1 MRFCCR
7 KVPSPLF
14 WYSMS
19 LLNAIR
25 EEVVKRQLLLE
36 FVFADQ
42 VEKMLER
49 SISGILSFEFLDNSL
64 GKLSEIVPMVCI
76 NSFPTISRDIHSV
89 SSNVAQGIAQ
99 AVSLL
104 HSYGHRKI
112 GLFLSGDQT
121 RHTREVKTAFME
133 QCEYYNMEHEIGP
146 GLEKLQKQYYRY
158 GSVRELVESGV
169 TAIIANGESESTEVL
184 AGIQLCGK
192 VVPRDI
198 SPDLLGSSLL
208 QQISESAVDHDFAG
222 LSPAGRHGVY
232 SARTDSAQRESA
244 FFDPGRLSS
253 DGTEL
258 CHGSAAGAVT
268 PAAEI
273 QPRASGTRTALRCE
287 GGIAPENGAA
297 HQINLPDSMRSSE
310 ISSCPFPHQPKP
322 ESSTCPN
329 GEFSPPL

>member
-1 MRFCCR
+1 M
-7 KVPSPLF
+7 
-14 WYSMS
+14 
-19 LLNAIR
+19 
-25 EEVVKRQLLLE
+25 
-36 FVFADQ
+36 
-42 VEKMLER
+42 
-49 SISGILSFEFLDNSL
+49 
-64 GKLSEIVPMVCI
+64 PMVCI

-198 SPDLLGSSLL
+198 SLICWEVPSFSKFLNPPLTTISQDFPRLAATAFTLLEQIAHKENPPFSIQVDCLL
-208 QQISESAVDHDFAG
+208 TERNSVTV
-222 LSPAGRHGVY
+222 PP
-232 SARTDSAQRESA
+232 
-244 FFDPGRLSS
+244 PGR
-253 DGTEL
+253 
-258 CHGSAAGAVT
+258 
-268 PAAEI
+268 
-273 QPRASGTRTALRCE
+273 
-287 GGIAPENGAA
+287 
-297 HQINLPDSMRSSE
+297 
-310 ISSCPFPHQPKP
+310 
-322 ESSTCPN
+322 
-329 GEFSPPL
+329 

>member
-1 MRFCCR
+1 MAKSKRVGLREIASRVNCNVSTVSRALNGHPGVSVENARNILKIAYELGYCNSQEKR
-7 KVPSPLF
+7 IAVLLPKSTIPLF

-49 SISGILSFEFLDNSL
+49 SISGILSFEFLENSQ
-64 GKLSEIVPMVCI
+64 GKLIEIVPMVFI

-198 SPDLLGSSLL
+198 SLICWEVPSFSKFLNPPLTTISQDFPRLAATAFTLLEQIAHKENPPFSIQVDCLL
-208 QQISESAVDHDFAG
+208 TERNSVTV
-222 LSPAGRHGVY
+222 PP
-232 SARTDSAQRESA
+232 
-244 FFDPGRLSS
+244 PGR
-253 DGTEL
+253 
-258 CHGSAAGAVT
+258 
-268 PAAEI
+268 
-273 QPRASGTRTALRCE
+273 
-287 GGIAPENGAA
+287 
-297 HQINLPDSMRSSE
+297 
-310 ISSCPFPHQPKP
+310 
-322 ESSTCPN
+322 
-329 GEFSPPL
+329 